1 MLTRRLDTTVIALL
15 LGAAALIVPRA
26 ALADFAGGSAK
37 AGCYAV
43 LKGITATKGKNI
55 DCQDGAACDADGEV
69 NDSCT
74 FQPQVCIN
82 SPDFPPCTPTDVTA
96 FPKNTANLP
105 LPAPSATQN
114 DCAEP
119 GSVVVPVKVKSNG
132 KKKTGKLKVQLFADS
147 SGKPKRDKNKFALRC
162 LPGTG
167 GGNGGAA
174 FCPANGDPAANNP
187 NQIVTKMLPTGSD
200 LDNGWTGTSFNFPVI
215 QDVEVTA
222 CLSNCDK
229 TTDPIC
235 DLTGP
240 TGEGS
245 LNSPTLGP
253 PLPLVAGGVAVC
265 VVNRFQQDFTG
276 TVNLQTGESTIDIK
290 LFSDVHITD
299 RTFVCP
305 RCENGTCDRGPNRGR
320 PCTVH
325 GKTFVEETF
334 ASNKTFQ
341 LSRDCPPEPNQL
353 LSTLNIQLAPTTG
366 TARTPGKAAGV
377 TECTGNLC
385 SKPCTENQAAGVPPQ
400 DDNCGGS
407 RCSTAPNCSGSAC
420 VSTVADPSNP
430 GATICVDR
438 KGGLSQLCCNGTPS
452 VPCHPT
458 FPQQGAIAAG
468 PGIIRTG
475 RPVAAATPT
484 PWGDDQY
491 PKTASGVVLV
501 STFCEA
507 ATGDG
512 TVDITTG
519 LPGPGALIFNTDAT
533 VSINPPPAQ

>member
-43 LKGITATKGKNI
+43 LKGITATKGKNV

-82 SPDFPPCTPTDVTA
+82 SPDFPPCTPADVTA

-105 LPAPSATQN
+105 LPAPSAKQN

-147 SGKPKRDKNKFALRC
+147 SGKPKRDKNKFTLRC

-167 GGNGGAA
+167 NDA

-276 TVNLQTGESTIDIK
+276 TVNLQTGESSIDIK

-305 RCENGTCDRGPNRGR
+305 RCETGTCDRGPNQGR

-325 GKTFVEETF
+325 GQAFVQETF
-334 ASNKTFQ
+334 ANNKTFK
-341 LSRDCPPEPNQL
+341 LSRDCPPFPNQL
-353 LSTLNIQLAPTTG
+353 LSTLNINLPITTG
-366 TARTPGKAAGV
+366 SVTTPG
-377 TECTGNLC
+377 TGG
-385 SKPCTENQAAGVPPQ
+385 SKPCTENQARGVPPQ
-400 DDNCGGS
+400 DDNCGGAK
-407 RCSTAPNCSGSAC
+407 CSNAPGNCSGNAC
-420 VSTVADPSNP
+420 ASQVPDPSNP
-430 GATICVDR
+430 GGALICADI
-438 KGGLSQLCCNGTPS
+438 KGGLSQHCCNGSTQ

-458 FPQQGAIAAG
+458 FPAQGGQPAG
-468 PGIIRTG
+468 IGIVRTG
-475 RPVAAATPT
+475 RAVPAATPT

-491 PKTASGVVLV
+491 PKTASGAVLV

-533 VSINPPPAQ
+533 VSINNPPAE